1 MTSKISSDQPVPDN
15 PLHIA
20 IIMDGNG
27 RWANQ
32 RGLPRA
38 AGHQAGFKVARSI
51 IEAVGKR
58 QHKALTLFAFSS
70 ENWRRPPT
78 EVRLLLELFMSA
90 LQSEVDK
97 LMDNNVHMRFVGER
111 SAFPDKLRQQMDLAE
126 QKTASNTGLKLSIA
140 VNYGGRWD
148 IVNAAQ
154 QVAKAVQCGEVSV
167 ADITEEKF
175 SEYVCIPDCGDP
187 DILIRTGG
195 DQRISNYLLWQLAY
209 SELFFL
215 DSLWP
220 DFSEK
225 ELDFAIDSFSQRERR
240 FGQTGAQVSGESA
253 ASEKTDG
260 VTGGVTGGVKIG
272 GKES

>member
-1 MTSKISSDQPVPDN
+1 MLNPSDNTSLPVT

-27 RWANQ
+27 RWANK

-51 IEAVGKR
+51 VEAVGKR

-90 LQSEVDK
+90 LHSEVDK
-97 LMDNNVHMRFVGER
+97 LMDNNVHMRFIGER
-111 SAFPDKLRQQMDLAE
+111 SAFPDKLREQMNLAE
-126 QKTASNTGLKLSIA
+126 QKTAANDGLKLAIA

-148 IVNAAQ
+148 IVNAAKKL
-154 QVAKAVQCGEVSV
+154 ASSVQAGEMTVD
-167 ADITEEKF
+167 DITEETF
-175 SEYVCIPDCGDP
+175 AQRVCLPDCGDP

-209 SELFFL
+209 TELFI
-215 DSLWP
+215 DEVLWP
-220 DFSEK
+220 DFSEI
-225 ELDFAIDSFSQRERR
+225 ELDRAIDSFASRERR
-240 FGQTGAQVSGESA
+240 FGRTGAQ
-253 ASEKTDG
+253 
-260 VTGGVTGGVKIG
+260 IG
-272 GKES
+272 NGKSDA

>member
-1 MTSKISSDQPVPDN
+1 MTIQTSEDRPPPDN

-90 LQSEVDK
+90 LHSEVDK
-97 LMDNNVHMRFVGER
+97 LMDNNVHMRFIGER
-111 SAFPDKLRQQMDLAE
+111 SAFPDKLRQQMDIAE
-126 QKTASNTGLKLSIA
+126 QKTSTNTGLKLAIA

-154 QVAKAVQCGEVSV
+154 QVASAIQSGEFSVS
-167 ADITEEKF
+167 DLTEEKF
-175 SEYVCIPDCGDP
+175 GQYVSLPDCGDP

-225 ELDFAIDSFSQRERR
+225 ELDRAIDSFGQRERR
-240 FGQTGAQVSGESA
+240 FGQTGAQVGGNSVVGKKSA
-253 ASEKTDG
+253 TAKI
-260 VTGGVTGGVKIG
+260 TGSDKH
-272 GKES
+272 

>member
-1 MTSKISSDQPVPDN
+1 MSKPSDNTVPST

-27 RWANQ
+27 RWANK

-51 IEAVGKR
+51 VEAVGKR

-90 LQSEVDK
+90 LHSEVDR
-97 LMDNNVHMRFVGER
+97 LMDNNVHMRFIGER
-111 SAFPDKLRQQMDLAE
+111 SAFPDKLRDQMDLAE
-126 QKTASNTGLKLSIA
+126 QRTGNNNGLKLAIA

-148 IVNAAQ
+148 IVNAARNLASS
-154 QVAKAVQCGEVSV
+154 VKVGEMAVE
-167 ADITEEKF
+167 DITEETF
-175 SEYVCIPDCGDP
+175 SQQVCLPDCGDP

-209 SELFFL
+209 TELFI
-215 DSLWP
+215 DEVLWP
-220 DFSEK
+220 DFSET
-225 ELDFAIDSFSQRERR
+225 ELDRAIGSFSSRERR
-240 FGQTGAQVSGESA
+240 FGRTGAQVG
-253 ASEKTDG
+253 DG
-260 VTGGVTGGVKIG
+260 K
-272 GKES
+272 SNA